1 MSEVWTGSKC
11 AVLTGAREAK
21 SLDHLAKYV
30 PLGQLVGELAQVVV
44 GVQQARDGVAL
55 AVAGGERGQR
65 VARHLLS
72 PPGLRSGANSDV

>member
-44 GVQQARDGVAL
+44 GVQQARDGVTL

-65 VARHLLS
+65 VAGHLLS
-72 PPGLRSGANSDV
+72 PPGLRSGANK

>member
-1 MSEVWTGSKC
+1 MSKVWTGSKC

-44 GVQQARDGVAL
+44 GVQQARDGVHSWQLRRLGCATCL
-55 AVAGGERGQR
+55 WRPCHLGS
-65 VARHLLS
+65 ARS
-72 PPGLRSGANSDV
+72 